1 MAILVNENYAELDG
15 GTIVNVLVCD
25 DPDYAAEMGWYAL
38 AGLDPMPWIGWTY
51 EGGEWHAP
59 LEIGG

>member
-1 MAILVNENYAELDG
+1 METQYADLVGN
-15 GTIVNVLVCD
+15 TIVNVVVCD

-51 EGGEWHAP
+51 EGGTWSAP
-59 LEIGG
+59 P

>member
-1 MAILVNENYAELDG
+1 VSAAEEHYAVVVD
-15 GTIVNVLVCD
+15 NVIDNVVVCD

-51 EGGEWHAP
+51 DAGKWSAP
-59 LEIGG
+59 P